1 MLKRSIKRAFAALLT
16 LIVTLATFAGSSSLM
31 VSASET
37 ISWNFKNSNFKSLG
51 TISSTTTVDGLTL
64 LATSSKTM
72 SVKADTQTVGGTEY
86 TYCLATGGSGSTS
99 YRAVKVP
106 VSGSDTIKVTMKSSG
121 SDSRSLVVA
130 NSQGSALTKLTASS
144 SAATVSYNYS
154 GSSGY
159 VYLYSENSGINIYK
173 IQVDSN
179 GSNSGSSSNL
189 VSDGWYYLKNV
200 NSQKYLDVTGD
211 SDVNFANVDQ
221 ENGLGDKSQRWY
233 VTNKGNNVITLT
245 NGMASAR
252 VLDVYYGGTTNGTNI
267 DICDSNGSTAQQFNV
282 VSTGTNGVYCLTT
295 VCSGG
300 TQAVDVY
307 NWSTQAGGNIDTW
320 EYNGLACQQ
329 FVFEPIGS
337 SSDSSNTGSNS
348 GSSSGS
354 GSSSSVDTSDGT
366 VVTSYQSLVS
376 AISKAEQAGGGK
388 VYVKGTSISCT
399 GQIALSKTNAKVE
412 IIGVQNSDGSYP
424 VLDFNSFLQSYIGK
438 ATSDSA
444 VGIRILGSYYTIK
457 NLIVQKAPDNG
468 IQIKGT
474 SAGHNTVSNVVTR
487 YNNDAGLQITAGAY
501 SNKIEYVSS
510 YRNCDVY
517 TLGGNADGFAPKL
530 GAGAGNSFYCCYAWD
545 NSDDGWDSYDKS
557 GDVTPDITYTQCA
570 CWNNGNPDV
579 FTGKYDYDNGNAL
592 DTNLLLVQLI
602 MKKDSSFASNY
613 ANKKF
618 SLPTSNFIVT
628 NVGTIS
634 ISSWTGSN
642 YDGNPNGFKMGSAY
656 STSSATRVFSHCLA
670 FDNAKKGFDNN
681 NSSVTGSFSNCVA
694 FDNGYNYYIQPLS
707 IKTWTNIYGFSGASS
722 DKLPSGKSVTTPSSS
737 NQSTIRSKVN
747 STKNS
752 IISTCKSNG
761 IPGAV
766 YFNIY

>member
-1 MLKRSIKRAFAALLT
+1 MLKRSIKRAFAALLI
-16 LIVTLATFAGSSSLM
+16 LIVTLATFTGSSSLM

-37 ISWNFKNSNFKSLG
+37 SSWNFKNSNFKSLG

-179 GSNSGSSSNL
+179 GSNSGSSS
-189 VSDGWYYLKNV
+189 G
-200 NSQKYLDVTGD
+200 
-211 SDVNFANVDQ
+211 
-221 ENGLGDKSQRWY
+221 
-233 VTNKGNNVITLT
+233 
-245 NGMASAR
+245 
-252 VLDVYYGGTTNGTNI
+252 
-267 DICDSNGSTAQQFNV
+267 
-282 VSTGTNGVYCLTT
+282 
-295 VCSGG
+295 
-300 TQAVDVY
+300 
-307 NWSTQAGGNIDTW
+307 
-320 EYNGLACQQ
+320 
-329 FVFEPIGS
+329 
-337 SSDSSNTGSNS
+337 
-348 GSSSGS
+348 SGS

-444 VGIRILGSYYTIK
+444 VGIRISGSYYTIK

-545 NSDDGWDSYDKS
+545 NSDDGWDSFDKS

>member
-16 LIVTLATFAGSSSLM
+16 LIVTLATFTGSSSLM

-37 ISWNFKNSNFKSLG
+37 SSWNFKNSNFKSLG

-179 GSNSGSSSNL
+179 GSNSGSSS
-189 VSDGWYYLKNV
+189 G
-200 NSQKYLDVTGD
+200 
-211 SDVNFANVDQ
+211 
-221 ENGLGDKSQRWY
+221 
-233 VTNKGNNVITLT
+233 
-245 NGMASAR
+245 
-252 VLDVYYGGTTNGTNI
+252 
-267 DICDSNGSTAQQFNV
+267 
-282 VSTGTNGVYCLTT
+282 
-295 VCSGG
+295 
-300 TQAVDVY
+300 
-307 NWSTQAGGNIDTW
+307 
-320 EYNGLACQQ
+320 
-329 FVFEPIGS
+329 
-337 SSDSSNTGSNS
+337 
-348 GSSSGS
+348 SGS

-444 VGIRILGSYYTIK
+444 VGIRISGSYYTIK

-545 NSDDGWDSYDKS
+545 NSDDGWDSFDKS

>member
-37 ISWNFKNSNFKSLG
+37 SSWNFKNSNFKSLG

-72 SVKADTQTVGGTEY
+72 SVKADTQTVSGTEY

-179 GSNSGSSSNL
+179 GSNSGSSS
-189 VSDGWYYLKNV
+189 G
-200 NSQKYLDVTGD
+200 
-211 SDVNFANVDQ
+211 
-221 ENGLGDKSQRWY
+221 
-233 VTNKGNNVITLT
+233 
-245 NGMASAR
+245 
-252 VLDVYYGGTTNGTNI
+252 
-267 DICDSNGSTAQQFNV
+267 
-282 VSTGTNGVYCLTT
+282 
-295 VCSGG
+295 
-300 TQAVDVY
+300 
-307 NWSTQAGGNIDTW
+307 
-320 EYNGLACQQ
+320 
-329 FVFEPIGS
+329 
-337 SSDSSNTGSNS
+337 
-348 GSSSGS
+348 SGS

-444 VGIRILGSYYTIK
+444 VGIRISGSYYTIK

-545 NSDDGWDSYDKS
+545 NSDDGWDSFDKS

>member
-37 ISWNFKNSNFKSLG
+37 SSWNFKNSNFKSLG

-179 GSNSGSSSNL
+179 SSNSGSSS
-189 VSDGWYYLKNV
+189 G
-200 NSQKYLDVTGD
+200 
-211 SDVNFANVDQ
+211 
-221 ENGLGDKSQRWY
+221 
-233 VTNKGNNVITLT
+233 
-245 NGMASAR
+245 
-252 VLDVYYGGTTNGTNI
+252 
-267 DICDSNGSTAQQFNV
+267 
-282 VSTGTNGVYCLTT
+282 
-295 VCSGG
+295 
-300 TQAVDVY
+300 
-307 NWSTQAGGNIDTW
+307 
-320 EYNGLACQQ
+320 
-329 FVFEPIGS
+329 
-337 SSDSSNTGSNS
+337 
-348 GSSSGS
+348 SGS

-444 VGIRILGSYYTIK
+444 VGIRISGSYYTIK

-707 IKTWTNIYGFSGASS
+707 IKTWTNIYGFSGASG

>member
-37 ISWNFKNSNFKSLG
+37 VSWNFKNSNFKSLG

-179 GSNSGSSSNL
+179 GSNSGSSS
-189 VSDGWYYLKNV
+189 G
-200 NSQKYLDVTGD
+200 
-211 SDVNFANVDQ
+211 
-221 ENGLGDKSQRWY
+221 
-233 VTNKGNNVITLT
+233 
-245 NGMASAR
+245 
-252 VLDVYYGGTTNGTNI
+252 
-267 DICDSNGSTAQQFNV
+267 
-282 VSTGTNGVYCLTT
+282 
-295 VCSGG
+295 
-300 TQAVDVY
+300 
-307 NWSTQAGGNIDTW
+307 
-320 EYNGLACQQ
+320 
-329 FVFEPIGS
+329 
-337 SSDSSNTGSNS
+337 
-348 GSSSGS
+348 SGS

-444 VGIRILGSYYTIK
+444 VGIRISGSYYTIK

-545 NSDDGWDSYDKS
+545 NSDDGWDSFDKS

>member
-37 ISWNFKNSNFKSLG
+37 SSWNFKNSNFKSLG

-179 GSNSGSSSNL
+179 GSNSGSSS
-189 VSDGWYYLKNV
+189 G
-200 NSQKYLDVTGD
+200 
-211 SDVNFANVDQ
+211 
-221 ENGLGDKSQRWY
+221 
-233 VTNKGNNVITLT
+233 
-245 NGMASAR
+245 
-252 VLDVYYGGTTNGTNI
+252 
-267 DICDSNGSTAQQFNV
+267 
-282 VSTGTNGVYCLTT
+282 
-295 VCSGG
+295 
-300 TQAVDVY
+300 
-307 NWSTQAGGNIDTW
+307 
-320 EYNGLACQQ
+320 
-329 FVFEPIGS
+329 
-337 SSDSSNTGSNS
+337 
-348 GSSSGS
+348 SGS

-444 VGIRILGSYYTIK
+444 VGIRISGSYYTIK

-545 NSDDGWDSYDKS
+545 NSDDGWDSFDKS

-707 IKTWTNIYGFSGASS
+707 IKTWTNIYGFSGASG

>member
-37 ISWNFKNSNFKSLG
+37 SSWNFKNSNFKSLG

-179 GSNSGSSSNL
+179 GSNSGSSS
-189 VSDGWYYLKNV
+189 G
-200 NSQKYLDVTGD
+200 
-211 SDVNFANVDQ
+211 
-221 ENGLGDKSQRWY
+221 
-233 VTNKGNNVITLT
+233 
-245 NGMASAR
+245 
-252 VLDVYYGGTTNGTNI
+252 
-267 DICDSNGSTAQQFNV
+267 
-282 VSTGTNGVYCLTT
+282 
-295 VCSGG
+295 
-300 TQAVDVY
+300 
-307 NWSTQAGGNIDTW
+307 
-320 EYNGLACQQ
+320 
-329 FVFEPIGS
+329 
-337 SSDSSNTGSNS
+337 
-348 GSSSGS
+348 SGS

-444 VGIRILGSYYTIK
+444 VGIRISGSYYTIK

-545 NSDDGWDSYDKS
+545 NSDDGWDSFDKS

>member
-37 ISWNFKNSNFKSLG
+37 SSWNFKNSNFKSLG

-179 GSNSGSSSNL
+179 SSNSGSSS
-189 VSDGWYYLKNV
+189 G
-200 NSQKYLDVTGD
+200 
-211 SDVNFANVDQ
+211 
-221 ENGLGDKSQRWY
+221 
-233 VTNKGNNVITLT
+233 
-245 NGMASAR
+245 
-252 VLDVYYGGTTNGTNI
+252 
-267 DICDSNGSTAQQFNV
+267 
-282 VSTGTNGVYCLTT
+282 
-295 VCSGG
+295 
-300 TQAVDVY
+300 
-307 NWSTQAGGNIDTW
+307 
-320 EYNGLACQQ
+320 
-329 FVFEPIGS
+329 
-337 SSDSSNTGSNS
+337 
-348 GSSSGS
+348 SGS

-444 VGIRILGSYYTIK
+444 VGIRISGSYYTIK

-628 NVGTIS
+628 NAGTIS